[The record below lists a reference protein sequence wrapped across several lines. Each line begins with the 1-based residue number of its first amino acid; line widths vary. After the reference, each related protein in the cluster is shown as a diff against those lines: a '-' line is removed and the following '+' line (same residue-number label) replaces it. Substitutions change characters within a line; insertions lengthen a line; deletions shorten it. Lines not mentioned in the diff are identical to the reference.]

1 MEEHTSHQPLPQNPI
16 QLTPAQYERL
26 FFQPGGGPRRG
37 DLSNP
42 KQFGNPTAFAIISY
56 LLALTPTV
64 CILMSWDG
72 TAPTSLTGIIGDF
85 YFIGG
90 LGMTIGGVFE
100 WVGRF
105 RFLSSD

>member
-1 MEEHTSHQPLPQNPI
+1 
-16 QLTPAQYERL
+16 
-26 FFQPGGGPRRG
+26 
-37 DLSNP
+37 
-42 KQFGNPTAFAIISY
+42 
-56 LLALTPTV
+56 
-64 CILMSWDG
+64 MSWDG